1 MAARA
6 HQRPCAVR
14 SLDVT
19 EAAMFHR
26 CFAILLAAVLLFAG
40 VATHPHA
47 TSAQA
52 AADPFAGTP
61 AAAASDSIRV
71 DLIDGGTIY
80 AGGIGGRIVALDA
93 TGGAERWSYQT
104 PGPLAIVHLIDGDA
118 VIGTSH
124 WVKPNSTSLEPVTT
138 VFALD
143 AKTGAERWRVTW
155 EIETTVV
162 GVAGGRL
169 L

>member
-61 AAAASDSIRV
+61 AAAASDSIRI

-80 AGGIGGRIVALDA
+80 AGGLGGRIVALDA
-93 TGGAERWSYQT
+93 ASGDERWTYQT
-104 PGPLAIVHLIDGDA
+104 LGPLAIVHLIDAGT
-118 VIGTSH
+118 VIATSH
-124 WVKPNSTSLEPVTT
+124 RVIPNSTSLEPVTFI
-138 VFALD
+138 VALD
-143 AKTGAERWRVTW
+143 AATGLERWSTTW
-155 EIETTVV
+155 EV
-162 GVAGGRL
+162 
-169 L
+169 